1 MPPPPPVSW
10 LARISG
16 SNTIIPTPACT
27 MTIQGL
33 PDELLALI
41 ASKVRDLRALASMAL
56 TNRRLNYIATT
67 ALYQEEVYRKDHL
80 AIFHCAETGNI
91 GGLELLRVHG
101 QNLTVRMKF
110 DLQQGTPRNRPS
122 KKQTRWLQAYWDTL
136 LTDEPRRGAIHFA
149 ILNGQLDTVRWLI
162 SYGVPVNQPILASD
176 SFDAEETTPLQLAYE
191 NGEFGAVLVLLV
203 NGAADALQ
211 GSQVWHKALE
221 MGHVKPGMEFAMS
234 VASSHLVG
242 ATSTEYSDIVA
253 PGETSEVE
261 LATQTP
267 NSDVDMLD
275 ANTGAPIFRHILTD
289 SINNMS
295 IEKEPAVTEGLFG
308 HKKAPTSAA
317 CAAVDVLNQPHEVTR
332 NIEKRQNPS
341 EEDVINAI
349 LLICD
354 PLDAAVAMTEIPRE
368 VTTWERRK
376 QQYKLAHKGKV
387 VKRTNKKAKRDAVFQ
402 ARKTKETRMEAAKL
416 RQDNKVTAG
425 KLVRQTLGPYC
436 AMLSKRFGKGDMICE
451 KKDCFAC
458 SLDGLNAPSSTG
470 MNEE

>member
-1 MPPPPPVSW
+1 
-10 LARISG
+10 
-16 SNTIIPTPACT
+16 

-101 QNLTVRMKF
+101 QNLT
-110 DLQQGTPRNRPS
+110 
-122 KKQTRWLQAYWDTL
+122 
-136 LTDEPRRGAIHFA
+136 
-149 ILNGQLDTVRWLI
+149 
-162 SYGVPVNQPILASD
+162 
-176 SFDAEETTPLQLAYE
+176 LAYE

-221 MGHVKPGMEFAMS
+221 TGHVKPAMEFAMS
-234 VASSHLVG
+234 VVSSHLVS
-242 ATSTEYSDIVA
+242 ATFTEDSDIVA

-261 LATQTP
+261 LAAQTP

-368 VTTWERRK
+368 VITWERRK

-436 AMLSKRFGKGDMICE
+436 AMLRKRFGKGDMICE

>member
-1 MPPPPPVSW
+1 
-10 LARISG
+10 
-16 SNTIIPTPACT
+16 

-91 GGLELLRVHG
+91 GGLELLRVH
-101 QNLTVRMKF
+101 
-110 DLQQGTPRNRPS
+110 
-122 KKQTRWLQAYWDTL
+122 
-136 LTDEPRRGAIHFA
+136 
-149 ILNGQLDTVRWLI
+149 
-162 SYGVPVNQPILASD
+162 ASD

-221 MGHVKPGMEFAMS
+221 MGHVKPAMEFAMS
-234 VASSHLVG
+234 VASSHLVS
-242 ATSTEYSDIVA
+242 ATSTEDSDIVA

-289 SINNMS
+289 SINSMS

-436 AMLSKRFGKGDMICE
+436 AMLRKRFGKRDMICE